1 MDQGFNDDELADIMN
16 EIESLEQEFQEE
28 TAPEAQVQ
36 AEPAP
41 EEAKV
46 EQQPEVVAEKVE
58 EPQNEAVQEPEPQTE
73 VVEKLAQKSDE
84 EIQQV
89 QSQQHDDHNVHA
101 IKQDVSSHKSSWQET
116 SMNFSVEGDMKMNL
130 FFNIAGKS
138 VALHIHEGSFE
149 IELEG
154 GMKFSVPV
162 SDQEHKKAA

>member
-28 TAPEAQVQ
+28 TAPQAQ
-36 AEPAP
+36 AES
-41 EEAKV
+41 
-46 EQQPEVVAEKVE
+46 VE
-58 EPQNEAVQEPEPQTE
+58 EVKEEPENEAEQKPEPLSE
-73 VVEKLAQKSDE
+73 VVEQLAQKSDE
-84 EIQQV
+84 EIKQV
-89 QSQQHDDHNVHA
+89 QSEQHDDGNVHA
-101 IKQDVSSHKSSWQET
+101 IKQDVSSHKSNWQET

-138 VALHIHEGSFE
+138 VSLHIQDGAFE

-162 SDQEHKKAA
+162 SEQESKKAA